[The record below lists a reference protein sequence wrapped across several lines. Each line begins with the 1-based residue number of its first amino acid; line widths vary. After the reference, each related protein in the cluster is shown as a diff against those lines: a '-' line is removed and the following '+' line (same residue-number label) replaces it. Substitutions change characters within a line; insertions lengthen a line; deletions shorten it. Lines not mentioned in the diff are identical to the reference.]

1 MAWMGRWKPDAPG
14 RLAAAALELYGERG
28 YEQTTVEEIARR
40 AGLTERT
47 FFRHFTDKRE
57 VLFWG
62 AGLLEEQL
70 LRALDATP
78 ATLPPVAAI
87 GVAFDAVANDFFG
100 DRREYAARRQRIIAA
115 NPDLRERERIKL
127 ASLATAVAAALR
139 LRGVGDVAAEL
150 AAETG
155 VAVFRIAFER
165 WVSDANQ
172 RTFPQLLAESF
183 DELQSLVG
191 TSAQRSR

>member
-1 MAWMGRWKPDAPG
+1 MGRWKPDAPG

-62 AGLLEEQL
+62 SSLLAEQL
-70 LRALDATP
+70 LRALDEAP
-78 ATLPPVAAI
+78 AALPPIAAV
-87 GVAFDAVANDFFG
+87 GAALQAVATDFFG
-100 DRREYAARRQRIIAA
+100 DRRDYAQRRQRIIAA

-127 ASLATAVAAALR
+127 ASLAAAVADALR
-139 LRGVGDVAAEL
+139 RRGVPDVAADL
-150 AAETG
+150 AGETG
-155 VAVFRIAFER
+155 IAVFRVAFER
-165 WVSDANQ
+165 WVDETNRRS
-172 RTFPQLLAESF
+172 FSELLAASF

-191 TSAQRSR
+191 TTAPR